1 MNYLLQDAKILTNA
15 TNLTLLFSASRYG
28 WSSDTMYDKVNRY
41 NNTFT
46 LIKSRRQ
53 ILGGYASSIWEDTS
67 DTNYKDL
74 AVGGPEYLFYF
85 NMDNYTYSATNST
98 INKLFVK

>member
-28 WSSDTMYDKVNRY
+28 WSSDTMYDKVYRY

-46 LIKSRRQ
+46 LIKSRR
-53 ILGGYASSIWEDTS
+53 
-67 DTNYKDL
+67 
-74 AVGGPEYLFYF
+74 
-85 NMDNYTYSATNST
+85 
-98 INKLFVK
+98 